1 MLEFKTGNINDA
13 ALITDIGAR
22 SFIESHGK
30 SASETDIR
38 NYVQSKF
45 NIPQLESELA
55 DENSIFQIAYY
66 NQQPAAYSKITLNC
80 PNPNI
85 AEQKVCKM
93 DRRYVLEEYFDKK
106 IGQVLFDLNV
116 EIAKQHQQKGI
127 WLYVWTGNPRA
138 LRFYEK
144 QGFKIVGETYFK
156 ISDTHSNPNYWM
168 YLEF

>member
-1 MLEFKTGNINDA
+1 MLEFKTATVNDA
-13 ALITDIGAR
+13 ALIVDIGAR

-30 SASETDIR
+30 SASENDIN
-38 NYVQSKF
+38 NYVKSKF
-45 NIPQLESELA
+45 NVSQLELELSDDA
-55 DENSIFQIAYY
+55 SIFKIAYY
-66 NQQPAAYSKITLNC
+66 NKQAAAYSKITLNC

-85 AEQKVCKM
+85 KEQKVCKM
-93 DRRYVLEEYFDKK
+93 DRLYVLEEFFDKK
-106 IGQVLFDLNV
+106 IGQVLFDLNLDL
-116 EIAKQHQQKGI
+116 AKHHQQKGI

-156 ISDTHSNPNYWM
+156 ISETHSNPNYWL

>member
-1 MLEFKTGNINDA
+1 MLEFKTANLNDA
-13 ALITDIGAR
+13 ALIADIGAR

-30 SASETDIR
+30 SASASDIN
-38 NYVQSKF
+38 NYVASKF
-45 NIPQLESELA
+45 NVPQLEMELA
-55 DENSIFQIAYY
+55 DTTSIFKIVYY
-66 NQQPAAYSKITLNC
+66 NKQAAAYSKIILNC

-85 AEQKVCKM
+85 REQKVCKM
-93 DRRYVLEEYFDKK
+93 DRLYVLEEFLDKK
-106 IGQVLFDLNV
+106 IGQALFDLNV
-116 EIAKQHQQKGI
+116 ELAKQHEQKGV

-156 ISDTHSNPNYWM
+156 ISETHSNPNYWL